1 MKLVGRHIDKH
12 GSGYVTLRPE
22 DDEDMWHLYNLIQ
35 AGDSVRATT
44 VRRIQTVSNTG
55 SVDSSKIRL
64 NLTVQV
70 TRVEFSPGSGSSAQD
85 TELPSTSS
93 SAGNDNAALHISGKV
108 IVENLHVRLGAFHT
122 LDIEANR
129 DVRIEKPDGWDSVA
143 VARVEESTV
152 PGRGAEV
159 AAVICGEGTATFC
172 LLSQH
177 MTVVTHRI
185 SVPIPRKAAAS
196 GAFQHEK
203 GMQKF
208 CGTLFDSLLRHV
220 PYANT
225 GIRAIIIA
233 SPGWIRDGVYDYC
246 LAEAAKRGD
255 KILQRALREKVIKV
269 HINSAHVHS
278 LVEVLKSPEIATRLK
293 ETKFAREGI
302 MLDKFF
308 RMLAT
313 DEMRAWYGPE
323 HVCLAADRGAI
334 GTLLISDNLFRSSD
348 PATRKKYVEV
358 TEAVQHKGGEVLI
371 FSSMHESGQQLNQ
384 LTGIAAILTFP
395 LDVEIV
401 EAEEKEAAEER
412 NRKGEIE
419 DDSAQIR

>member
-1 MKLVGRHIDKH
+1 M
-12 GSGYVTLRPE
+12 
-22 DDEDMWHLYNLIQ
+22 
-35 AGDSVRATT
+35 
-44 VRRIQTVSNTG
+44 
-55 SVDSSKIRL
+55 
-64 NLTVQV
+64 
-70 TRVEFSPGSGSSAQD
+70 
-85 TELPSTSS
+85 
-93 SAGNDNAALHISGKV
+93 
-108 IVENLHVRLGAFHT
+108 ENLHVRLGAFHT

-278 LVEVLKSPEIATRLK
+278 LVEVLKSPEVSQL
-293 ETKFAREGI
+293 
-302 MLDKFF
+302 
-308 RMLAT
+308 
-313 DEMRAWYGPE
+313 
-323 HVCLAADRGAI
+323 
-334 GTLLISDNLFRSSD
+334 SS
-348 PATRKKYVEV
+348 
-358 TEAVQHKGGEVLI
+358 
-371 FSSMHESGQQLNQ
+371 
-384 LTGIAAILTFP
+384 
-395 LDVEIV
+395 
-401 EAEEKEAAEER
+401 
-412 NRKGEIE
+412 
-419 DDSAQIR
+419 